1 MKSEKSAAEM
11 AIYADR
17 LYFTV
22 LNKDVAMDYSKKQI
36 SVLQKDLDQAR
47 AQAEESKKAL
57 IGKKK
62 KKIEKLD
69 SIRGSNERKKIENEA
84 SF

>member
-57 IGKKK
+57 IGKEK